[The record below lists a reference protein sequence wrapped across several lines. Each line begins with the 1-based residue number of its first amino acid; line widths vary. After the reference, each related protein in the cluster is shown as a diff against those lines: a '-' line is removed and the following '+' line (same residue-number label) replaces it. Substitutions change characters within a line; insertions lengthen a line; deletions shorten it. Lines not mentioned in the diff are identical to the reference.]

1 LINPFEI
8 WQVHSVLL
16 PRVLMKR
23 EHIMIK
29 LIRLFVGF
37 GERRG
42 ADSQRGGRMALC
54 HAVAT
59 RQSSGR
65 LLNWIISFEH
75 ARHTAIVNRR

>member
-1 LINPFEI
+1 
-8 WQVHSVLL
+8 
-16 PRVLMKR
+16 MKR

-29 LIRLFVGF
+29 LIRFFVVFPAF
-37 GERRG
+37 GECQPMWPINWASMNGRG

-65 LLNWIISFEH
+65 LLN
-75 ARHTAIVNRR
+75 